1 MPAVPGA
8 SASDPA
14 DEPARAAAARDV
26 ERGVSDLYRKAR
38 SRARGLHRDIHPAL
52 TPLGLAVLRL
62 ILDEEPVRG
71 AAIAS
76 TLDLDKAT
84 VSRHTAILRDIGL
97 VEALPDPEDGRA
109 TLFVSSAAAQ
119 KAFAAFRAQAQA
131 EYRTMLA
138 SWTTE
143 DIVAF
148 ARLLGQFNRAIA
160 NGPGSGEK

>member
-1 MPAVPGA
+1 MSAASGA
-8 SASDPA
+8 SANHPA
-14 DEPARAAAARDV
+14 DEPERAAAARNV

-52 TPLGLAVLRL
+52 TPLGFAVLRL
-62 ILDEEPVRG
+62 ILDEEPMRG

-76 TLDLDKAT
+76 ILDLDKAT

-143 DIVAF
+143 DIVTF
-148 ARLLGQFNRAIA
+148 GRLLGQFNRAIA
-160 NGPGSGEK
+160 NGGSPEK